1 MEQRSNYKKFLLMWS
16 GEFISSIG
24 GGLTSFGLSVYV
36 LQKTGSAASASLV
49 ALLAFLP
56 VLLLSPIAGVLADR
70 YDRCLLMMIGDGM
83 SGIGLIFI
91 LVCMFIG
98 EAQVYQICIGVFI
111 SSVFSSLLDPAYRA
125 IVTDMLTKDEY
136 SKASGMMSIAGS
148 ARYLISP
155 LIAGMLLSISDV
167 KLLIIIDICTFIL
180 TVICTAVVRKSRIPN
195 HTSSEKSFK
204 KSFKEGWA
212 AITEKRGI
220 FILIIVSSVITCFM
234 GAIQILV
241 EPMIL
246 DFQTPKVL
254 GIAETVC
261 ASGMLVSSVIIG
273 IAGLKKNFTRI
284 LSMSLTFCG
293 LAMIGFGFKENI
305 IIICLFGFLFFFM
318 LPFANNCLDYLTRTN
333 IDADKQGRAWG
344 LISFLSQIGYV
355 FAYGGAGILADKIAE
370 IRNVGVGRGAAMVI
384 MISGVLM
391 MIFAVSISR
400 FKSVRELENGVENA
414 KTIDN
419 K

>member
-1 MEQRSNYKKFLLMWS
+1 
-16 GEFISSIG
+16 
-24 GGLTSFGLSVYV
+24 
-36 LQKTGSAASASLV
+36 
-49 ALLAFLP
+49 
-56 VLLLSPIAGVLADR
+56 
-70 YDRCLLMMIGDGM
+70 
-83 SGIGLIFI
+83 
-91 LVCMFIG
+91 
-98 EAQVYQICIGVFI
+98 
-111 SSVFSSLLDPAYRA
+111 
-125 IVTDMLTKDEY
+125 
-136 SKASGMMSIAGS
+136 
-148 ARYLISP
+148 
-155 LIAGMLLSISDV
+155 
-167 KLLIIIDICTFIL
+167 
-180 TVICTAVVRKSRIPN
+180 
-195 HTSSEKSFK
+195 
-204 KSFKEGWA
+204 
-212 AITEKRGI
+212 
-220 FILIIVSSVITCFM
+220 M

-355 FAYGGAGILADKIAE
+355 VAYGGAGILADKIAE
-370 IRNVGVGRGAAMVI
+370 VRSIGVGRGAAIVI
-384 MISGVLM
+384 IVSGVLLSVM
-391 MIFAVSISR
+391 ALSILKFR
-400 FKSVRELENGVENA
+400 SVRELERGIANDKA
-414 KTIDN
+414 ADN
-419 K
+419 Q